1 MRFFWHQQ
9 LPPHRPPKNWL
20 PSCHRPANVQESI
33 EQVRRLKTKLEE
45 QMILDCTALAVSNA
59 AGQEST
65 ALEARD
71 IQRLQLYSQHLDIPK
86 FQPDSE
92 ELQNRVDRLKAQLKV

>member
-1 MRFFWHQQ
+1 
-9 LPPHRPPKNWL
+9 
-20 PSCHRPANVQESI
+20 
-33 EQVRRLKTKLEE
+33 
-45 QMILDCTALAVSNA
+45 MILDCTALAVSNA

-71 IQRLQLYSQHLDIPK
+71 IQRFQLYSQYLDIPK